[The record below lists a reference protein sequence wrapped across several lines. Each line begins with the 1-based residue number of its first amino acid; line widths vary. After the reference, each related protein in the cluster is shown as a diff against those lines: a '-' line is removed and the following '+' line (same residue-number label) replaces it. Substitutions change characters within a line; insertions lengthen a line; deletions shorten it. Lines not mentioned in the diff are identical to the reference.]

1 MQSESYNILEIKD
14 VKIWDNFIASRQ
26 NHTFLHS
33 WAWGEFNEVMGD
45 KIWRLALYNGATVKA
60 VVLIIKV
67 HARRGDFLFIPHGP
81 IGDREAFPAIARK
94 AKELANQAGANFIR
108 ISPLT
113 PAEDELLMHMRKTT
127 RNLIRR
133 AQKEGVEIKTG
144 TSDEDVEVFYD
155 LYKETVKKHNFTP
168 FSLAYIKNQVK
179 IFSQNNSVRVFTA
192 RHKGQPL
199 ASSIIMFYG
208 DSAFYHHGASIQSK
222 IPAAYLLQWEAIR
235 EAKRRGHKFYNF
247 WGIIK
252 EDVSLSHPWQGI
264 TLFKKGFGG
273 FQSDY
278 LHAQDMPLSWKYW
291 INWTIE
297 TIRKKVRHL

>member
-1 MQSESYNILEIKD
+1 
-14 VKIWDNFIASRQ
+14 
-26 NHTFLHS
+26 
-33 WAWGEFNEVMGD
+33 
-45 KIWRLALYNGATVKA
+45 
-60 VVLIIKV
+60 
-67 HARRGDFLFIPHGP
+67 
-81 IGDREAFPAIARK
+81 
-94 AKELANQAGANFIR
+94 
-108 ISPLT
+108 
-113 PAEDELLMHMRKTT
+113 
-127 RNLIRR
+127 
-133 AQKEGVEIKTG
+133 
-144 TSDEDVEVFYD
+144 
-155 LYKETVKKHNFTP
+155 VKKHNFTP
-168 FSLAYIKNQVK
+168 FSLTYIKNQVK

-192 RHKGQPL
+192 RHNGQPL

-222 IPAAYLLQWEAIR
+222 IPAAYLLQWEAIL